1 MFDLLLQNARL
12 YPMVES
18 AEQATATTMAVKDG
32 RIAAI
37 GTEGDARKV
46 IDAGGRVVLPG
57 FVDCHT
63 HALFAGDRMHEHSL
77 RLNGASYEEIAR
89 AGGGILATVNVV
101 RAATSEELVM
111 QTLPRLEALR
121 TEGVTSIE
129 IKSGYGLSIE
139 AELKMLRAIRS
150 LADYIDMD
158 ITVTYLGAHTVP
170 ADRDKDDYLREIVD
184 ETLPCVRA
192 ENLADCVDIFVEK
205 IAFDLEDMRRVFN
218 RAREL
223 DLPVRAH
230 TDQLANLGGTKLA
243 AELGALSCDHLEYA
257 NEADVR
263 ALAES
268 GTIAVLLP
276 GAFYFLRET
285 QLPPVSVLREHN
297 VPIAIATDLNP
308 GSSPV
313 ASLLTVIH
321 LGANLFGLTPDEV
334 LLGTTSNA
342 ARAMGKQHEIGSL
355 AVGLQANFSI
365 WSMPDP
371 EFLVYQLGG
380 VKPDAVFYQ
389 GTRI

>member
-1 MFDLLLQNARL
+1 
-12 YPMVES
+12 MVEN

-37 GTEGDARKV
+37 GTEGEARKV

-263 ALAES
+263 AMAES

-334 LLGTTSNA
+334 LLGTTS
-342 ARAMGKQHEIGSL
+342 
-355 AVGLQANFSI
+355 
-365 WSMPDP
+365 
-371 EFLVYQLGG
+371 
-380 VKPDAVFYQ
+380 
-389 GTRI
+389 

>member
-12 YPMVES
+12 YPMVEN

-32 RIAAI
+32 RIVAI
-37 GTEGDARKV
+37 GTQGEARGV
-46 IDAGGRVVLPG
+46 IDAGGRLVLPG

-63 HALFAGDRMHEHSL
+63 HALYAGDRMREHSL
-77 RLNGASYEEIAR
+77 RLSGASYEEIAR
-89 AGGGILATVNVV
+89 AGGGILSTVNAV
-101 RAATSEELVM
+101 RAASADELVK

-139 AELKMLRAIRS
+139 AELKMLQAIRS
-150 LADYIDMD
+150 LPDHIDMD
-158 ITVTYLGAHTVP
+158 ITVTYLGAHAVP
-170 ADRDKDDYLREIVD
+170 AGRDKDDYLREVVD
-184 ETLPCVRA
+184 EALPRVRS
-192 ENLADCVDIFVEK
+192 ENLADCVDIFVEN
-205 IAFDLEDMRRVFN
+205 IAFDLDDMRRLFS
-218 RAREL
+218 RAGEL
-223 DLPVRAH
+223 DLPARAH
-230 TDQLANLGGTKLA
+230 TDQLSNMGGTKLA

-263 ALAES
+263 AMADS
-268 GTIAVLLP
+268 GAVAVLLP
-276 GAFYFLRET
+276 GAFYFLREK

-313 ASLLTVIH
+313 ASLLTVMH

-389 GTRI
+389 GTQI